1 MPRHDEHE
9 IERMAERFARAVNR
23 TMEGDKSM
31 PQKDE
36 TRREFIKSAG
46 AAVAGAALAHQ
57 GAFAASGSTETK
69 PADGTKILNYN
80 PKMGYRK
87 LGKTGIMISE
97 ISLGGHGG
105 KSVEDRRPVLEKA
118 IELGMN
124 YVDNNIVEECALY
137 GQAMGS
143 DLRKHFHIGFA
154 SWPEKLTSEYENQLS
169 ADGMLREIDARL
181 KAYKTEMLDL
191 WRPVGATWGEGQ
203 TKQATMWE
211 VNEKTLDLVASVF
224 EKAHKQGKVR
234 FLGISAHKPSVFRR
248 VLTKYPQFSVIL
260 FPYMFLTK
268 AYDGDSLL
276 SLAREKDVGVIGI
289 KPFAAGAT
297 FGGEPTKFNG
307 RVDSRAPSLL
317 RAMLQEKRVS
327 AVVPGVEMASQ
338 LEENVKAS
346 YERHRPLDEKDQQAL
361 RECTENFLANLTPH
375 YQWLHRWTV
384 V

>member
-1 MPRHDEHE
+1 
-9 IERMAERFARAVNR
+9 
-23 TMEGDKSM
+23 M
-31 PQKDE
+31 PQKKE
-36 TRREFIKSAG
+36 TRRAFIKSAG
-46 AAVAGAALAHQ
+46 AVVASASLARQTALAT
-57 GAFAASGSTETK
+57 GGTAETK
-69 PADGTKILNYN
+69 PADTATILNYN
-80 PKMGYRK
+80 AKMGYRR
-87 LGKTGIMISE
+87 LGKTGIMVSE

-137 GQAMGS
+137 GQAMS
-143 DLRKHFHIGFA
+143 PNLRKHFHIGFA
-154 SWPEKLTSEYENQLS
+154 SWPEKLTSEYEDQLS

-181 KAYKTEMLDL
+181 KAYKTDMLEV

-211 VNEKTLDLVASVF
+211 VNEKTLDLVTAVF
-224 EKAHKQGKVR
+224 EKVRQQGKVR

-276 SLAREKDVGVIGI
+276 DLAREKDVGVIGI

-297 FGGEPTKFNG
+297 FGGKPTQFTGK
-307 RVDSRAPSLL
+307 VDSRAPSLL
-317 RAMLQEKRVS
+317 KAMLQEKRLS

-346 YERHRPLDEKDQQAL
+346 YDRHRPLDKKDEQAL
-361 RECTENFLANLTPH
+361 RECTANFHANLSPP
-375 YQWLHRWTV
+375 YRWLHRWTV

>member
-1 MPRHDEHE
+1 MSPKE
-9 IERMAERFARAVNR
+9 
-23 TMEGDKSM
+23 K
-31 PQKDE
+31 
-36 TRREFIKSAG
+36 TRREFIQSAG
-46 AAVAGAALAHQ
+46 AMVAGTALVHQ
-57 GAFAASGSTETK
+57 GGFVGAAVTGTM
-69 PADGTKILNYN
+69 PADTAKILNYN
-80 PKMGYRK
+80 AKMGYRR

-105 KSVEDRRPVLEKA
+105 RSVEDRRPVLQRA

-143 DLRKHFHIGFA
+143 DLRKHFYIGFA
-154 SWPEKLTSEYENQLS
+154 SWPEKLTSEYEDHLS
-169 ADGMLREIDARL
+169 PDGMLREIDARL
-181 KAYKTEMLDL
+181 RAYKTDRLDL

-203 TKQATMWE
+203 TRQATMWE
-211 VNEKTLDLVASVF
+211 VNEKTLDLVAGVF
-224 EKAHKQGKVR
+224 ERAHKQGKVR

-276 SLAREKDVGVIGI
+276 ALAQEKDVGVIGI

-297 FGGEPTKFNG
+297 FGGKPTQFNG
-307 RVDSRAPSLL
+307 KVDSRAPALL
-317 RAMLQEKRVS
+317 KAMLQEKRLS
-327 AVVPGVEMASQ
+327 AVIPGVEVASQ
-338 LEENVKAS
+338 LDENVKAS
-346 YERHRPLDEKDQQAL
+346 YERHRPLDAKDQQAL
-361 RECTENFLANLTPH
+361 RECADNLLANLSPR
-375 YQWLHRWTV
+375 YQWLHDWTV